1 MGAMVAARA
10 GSGSPYVARIAASD
24 LERLA
29 ALPGVSYVEASRSY
43 RPVVDASVPAT
54 GAVEAW
60 ELSGPSSQPLTG
72 HGVLVAVVDTGVD
85 WSHLD
90 LRNADGTTRIR
101 HLLDQTCSVADYAPC
116 ATTGTLSTAGREWAA
131 SDINGWLT
139 ANQLPG
145 QIVDTATG
153 ARLPDDTFPGSTCDF
168 AAGCGHGTH
177 ITSVAAGTG
186 HSHGSRTFRGVA
198 PDAELLVV
206 RSDLTSTSIMR
217 AWSWIIAK
225 AAALGRP
232 VVISNA
238 FGSDFGPHDG
248 TDSVERELDR
258 LSGSGVIFVVAAGNA
273 GNDGKH
279 ASGTVAA
286 GTPSTFAFQLTAEG
300 EGKFSLWYPATEQWK
315 FSLSKAGS
323 TEPVATV
330 SPGEQTGAVAVTDD
344 STTTT
349 FTVDATDAPH
359 PVHTTLNHLS
369 LTVSRPSGGASGAWL
384 GELRRVSGSGTVRW
398 DAWTTAGELA
408 FHRTG
413 LDGTTGG
420 KDALRTLTEP
430 ANAARAITV
439 AAYTTRLTWPCDA
452 LPTPTPTLAAGITP
466 TATSTASPTATA
478 TPSCTQSLINA
489 STPTPVLG
497 GVAHFSS
504 RGPTRDGREKPDLT
518 APGEPIIG
526 ARAIRVP
533 TPNPV
538 APYASIHQVMRQGT
552 SLAAAHVAGAI
563 ALLLQ
568 ANPLLPPEEVAALLR
583 NTAQRDEYT
592 AAHMGAATPWSEP
605 WGAGKLQV
613 LTAAQTV
620 IATTPT
626 VTPTPTIT
634 PTPTNT
640 PIHSPTATATNTAT
654 PTNTPTAT
662 ATATT
667 KPAPISPPAPAPP
680 TDNRP
685 APAPKPAPVPAP
697 RPAVTSAAVLMG
709 ELRWDHRASPPHPSY
724 RTAVTVRFYPTG
736 SDPASRSARF
746 TVTTATDDHG
756 RFSVSLGGVSDETFD
771 VNVKPAGGL
780 SREQHGVR
788 LRRTSPRTVRFG
800 AVSDGDLDGNDRIDA
815 QDAAALRSRFGRFA
829 GEAGYTTTA
838 DFDRDGRI
846 TVLDWA
852 YIARSEGRQGP
863 ELIS

>member
-1 MGAMVAARA
+1 MTRQDCTTLTLSGLCSPGGQNSDRVWVLVHGNAAVATALRQMGATVAARA

-29 ALPGVSYVEASRSY
+29 AMPGVSYVEASHPY
-43 RPVVDASVPAT
+43 RPVVDVSVPAT

-72 HGVLVAVVDTGVD
+72 HGVLIAVVDTGAD

-90 LRNADGTTRIR
+90 LRNADGTTRIL
-101 HLLDQTCSVADYAPC
+101 HLLDQTCGVADYAPC
-116 ATTGTLSTAGREWAA
+116 ATTGKVSTAGREWAA

-258 LSGSGVIFVVAAGNA
+258 LSSSGVIFVVAAGNA

-315 FSLSKAGS
+315 FSLFKAGG
-323 TEPVATV
+323 TDPVATV
-330 SPGEQTGAVAVTDD
+330 SPGEQTGAVAVTDG
-344 STTTT
+344 SATTT
-349 FTVDATDAPH
+349 FTVDATAAPH
-359 PVHTTLNHLS
+359 PAHTTLNHLS

-504 RGPTRDGREKPDLT
+504 RGRRATGEK
-518 APGEPIIG
+518 
-526 ARAIRVP
+526 
-533 TPNPV
+533 N
-538 APYASIHQVMRQGT
+538 
-552 SLAAAHVAGAI
+552 
-563 ALLLQ
+563 
-568 ANPLLPPEEVAALLR
+568 
-583 NTAQRDEYT
+583 
-592 AAHMGAATPWSEP
+592 
-605 WGAGKLQV
+605 
-613 LTAAQTV
+613 
-620 IATTPT
+620 
-626 VTPTPTIT
+626 
-634 PTPTNT
+634 
-640 PIHSPTATATNTAT
+640 
-654 PTNTPTAT
+654 
-662 ATATT
+662 
-667 KPAPISPPAPAPP
+667 PISP
-680 TDNRP
+680 R
-685 APAPKPAPVPAP
+685 
-697 RPAVTSAAVLMG
+697 R
-709 ELRWDHRASPPHPSY
+709 
-724 RTAVTVRFYPTG
+724 
-736 SDPASRSARF
+736 ASRSLG
-746 TVTTATDDHG
+746 HG
-756 RFSVSLGGVSDETFD
+756 RSGSRRQTRWRPTPVSI
-771 VNVKPAGGL
+771 
-780 SREQHGVR
+780 R
-788 LRRTSPRTVRFG
+788 
-800 AVSDGDLDGNDRIDA
+800 
-815 QDAAALRSRFGRFA
+815 
-829 GEAGYTTTA
+829 
-838 DFDRDGRI
+838 
-846 TVLDWA
+846 
-852 YIARSEGRQGP
+852 
-863 ELIS
+863 